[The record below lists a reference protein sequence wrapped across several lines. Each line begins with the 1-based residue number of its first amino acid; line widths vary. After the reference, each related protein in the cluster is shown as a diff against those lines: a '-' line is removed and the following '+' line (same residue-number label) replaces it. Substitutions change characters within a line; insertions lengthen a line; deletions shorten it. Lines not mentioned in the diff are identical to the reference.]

1 MTEHKEHPVL
11 WGLGAMLVV
20 AAAVGVLIGIGALGV
35 TRVLGLSGG
44 GSGSG
49 ASAGATMV
57 IPEPSDTRS
66 SESDSGSAETTTS
79 PSPSPGQQSSSTA
92 DATAITLQS
101 AQSAVAPMQ
110 QIDLSGSYP
119 GGDGAI
125 LQVQRFEGG
134 SWVDFPVTMS
144 VTGDSF
150 DTFIL
155 TGHTGVNRIRVVDTT
170 SGDKSNEIKVT
181 VG

>member
-11 WGLGAMLVV
+11 WGLGAMVVV

-49 ASAGATMV
+49 TSAGATMV
-57 IPEPSDTRS
+57 IPSPSGTRS
-66 SESDSGSAETTTS
+66 SESESDSPEATKTPE
-79 PSPSPGQQSSSTA
+79 PGQQSSSTA
-92 DATAITLQS
+92 EAKPITLQS

-155 TGHTGVNRIRVVDTT
+155 TGHTGVNRIRVIDTT
-170 SGDKSNEIKVT
+170 NGDKSNEIKVT

>member
-11 WGLGAMLVV
+11 WGLGAMVVV

-49 ASAGATMV
+49 TSAGATMV
-57 IPEPSDTRS
+57 IPSPSETRS
-66 SESDSGSAETTTS
+66 SESESDSPEATKTPE
-79 PSPSPGQQSSSTA
+79 PGQQSSSTA
-92 DATAITLQS
+92 EAKPITLQS

-155 TGHTGVNRIRVVDTT
+155 TGHTGVNRIRVIDTT
-170 SGDKSNEIKVT
+170 NGDKSNEIKVR

>member
-1 MTEHKEHPVL
+1 MTSSNRPTEAKPSRSYT
-11 WGLGAMLVV
+11 AI
-20 AAAVGVLIGIGALGV
+20 AAAFAAA
-35 TRVLGLSGG
+35 TLSAIV
-44 GSGSG
+44 SIPSS
-49 ASAGATMV
+49 AS
-57 IPEPSDTRS
+57 RR
-66 SESDSGSAETTTS
+66 
-79 PSPSPGQQSSSTA
+79 QR
-92 DATAITLQS
+92 S

-134 SWVDFPVTMS
+134 SWVDFPVTML

-155 TGHTGVNRIRVVDTT
+155 TGHTGVNRIRVIDTT
-170 SGDKSNEIKVT
+170 NGDKSNEIKVT

>member
-11 WGLGAMLVV
+11 WGLGAMVVV

-49 ASAGATMV
+49 TSAGATMV
-57 IPEPSDTRS
+57 IPSPSETRS
-66 SESDSGSAETTTS
+66 SESESDSPEATKTPE
-79 PSPSPGQQSSSTA
+79 PGQQSSSTA
-92 DATAITLQS
+92 ETKPITLQS

-155 TGHTGVNRIRVVDTT
+155 TGHTGVNRIRVIDTT
-170 SGDKSNEIKVT
+170 NGDKSNEIKVT

>member
-1 MTEHKEHPVL
+1 VTEHKEHPVL

-57 IPEPSDTRS
+57 IPSPSETRS
-66 SESDSGSAETTTS
+66 SESESDSPEATKTPE
-79 PSPSPGQQSSSTA
+79 PGQQSSSTA
-92 DATAITLQS
+92 EPKPITLQS

-155 TGHTGVNRIRVVDTT
+155 TGHTGVNRIRVIDTT
-170 SGDKSNEIKVT
+170 NGDKSNEIKVT

>member
-11 WGLGAMLVV
+11 WGLGAMVVV

-49 ASAGATMV
+49 TSAGATMV
-57 IPEPSDTRS
+57 IPSPSETRS
-66 SESDSGSAETTTS
+66 SESESDSPEATKTPE
-79 PSPSPGQQSSSTA
+79 PGQQSSSTA
-92 DATAITLQS
+92 EAKPITLQS

-155 TGHTGVNRIRVVDTT
+155 TGHTGVNRIRVIDTT
-170 SGDKSNEIKVT
+170 NGDKSNEIKVT